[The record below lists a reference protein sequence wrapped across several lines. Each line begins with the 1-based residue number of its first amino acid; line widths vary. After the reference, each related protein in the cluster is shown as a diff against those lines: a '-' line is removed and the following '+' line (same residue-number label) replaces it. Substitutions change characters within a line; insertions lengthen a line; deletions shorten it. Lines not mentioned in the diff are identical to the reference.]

1 MNTKPSGFNLA
12 IIPVIIGIFTIVS
25 LALMPLLGLFSP
37 LLVIALAGAAYK
49 LRPGL
54 TKAWHAK
61 RLRKLTKRQMIVA
74 VPAGAAKLI
83 GTHA

>member
-1 MNTKPSGFNLA
+1 MNTKPTGFNIA
-12 IIPVIIGIFTIVS
+12 IIPVIIGTFTIIS

-37 LLVIALAGAAYK
+37 LLVVALAGAAYK
-49 LRPGL
+49 LRPRL

-61 RLRKLTKRQMIVA
+61 RSRKLMKRQMRVA
-74 VPAGAAKLI
+74 VPVGAAKLI